1 MSVGIIAGNAA
12 SITVI
17 EASLTPSEVAANVAP
32 AQTFTVNGVKVGD
45 AVIVNPPS
53 QTANIA
59 IGNCYV
65 SADNTLSI
73 QFINPTAGAL
83 TPAAGTHVITV
94 LRHEGQDA
102 AGQVIV

>member
-17 EASLTPSEVAANVAP
+17 DISLTPAQVAASVAP
-32 AQTFTVNGVKVGD
+32 AQTFTVPGLKLGD
-45 AVIVNPPS
+45 CVIVNPPS

-59 IGNCYV
+59 IGNCFV
-65 SADNTLSI
+65 SAANTLSI

-83 TPAAGTHVITV
+83 TPAAGVHEITV
-94 LRHEGQDA
+94 IRREGN
-102 AGQVIV
+102 AGAGRVIV

>member
-1 MSVGIIAGNAA
+1 MSTGIIAGNTA

-17 EASLTPSEVAANVAP
+17 DVSLTPSEVAANVAP
-32 AQTFTVNGVKVGD
+32 AETFTVSGLKTGD
-45 AVIVNPPS
+45 CVIVNPPS

-65 SADNTLSI
+65 SADDTLSI

-83 TPAAGTHVITV
+83 TPASGTHQVTVIRPEGTSGATRVIT
-94 LRHEGQDA
+94 
-102 AGQVIV
+102 